1 MGRMAALA
9 LAAQIGASLWTASQA
24 QAPVGQSGRPMLVS
38 ISAPHVGATTPSA
51 IQSTVARHTGIPSAG
66 ALGQRTV
73 DESRGTVASC
83 PRRFRSYDA
92 SSGTYLG
99 RDGRRHACP

>member
-1 MGRMAALA
+1 MRTMAALA
-9 LAAQIGASLWTASQA
+9 LAAQIGASLWSASQA
-24 QAPVGQSGRPMLVS
+24 QAPVGQIGAGHVG
-38 ISAPHVGATTPSA
+38 ISAPRVGATTPSA

-66 ALGQRTV
+66 ALGQRAV

-83 PRRFRSYDA
+83 ARRFRSYDA